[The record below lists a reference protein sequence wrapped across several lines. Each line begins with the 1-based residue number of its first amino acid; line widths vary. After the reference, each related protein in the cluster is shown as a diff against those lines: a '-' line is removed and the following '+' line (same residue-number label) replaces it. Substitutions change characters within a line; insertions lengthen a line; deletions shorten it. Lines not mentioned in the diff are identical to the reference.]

1 MGYVIGLTMLHAGRA
16 GLARGRWLVA
26 GRRVA
31 EEEGF
36 GGLGGSCPVERSFYS
51 GSVIGQQSDSRQH

>member
-1 MGYVIGLTMLHAGRA
+1 MLHAGRA

-31 EEEGF
+31 EEEGL
-36 GGLGGSCPVERSFYS
+36 GGLGVDPVLWNAPSTAADHRATK
-51 GSVIGQQSDSRQH
+51 R